1 MSQLEGWDRMGYDC
15 SLEIRTKT
23 RERLPRLV
31 EAELKKRMED
41 LEGLQDL
48 LTAHLSKEDMI
59 DVLELNGIS
68 AADMAITTNTVDLAC
83 IISDGIAHGLAEDCP
98 ICGHTSLV
106 ECHGRVACWGFLEGL
121 TKCAYKCGVS
131 EVERFRW
138 LLDPLLET
146 ADWLVDWR
154 RNWALA
160 HAGEATTA
168 VEESEASNTSI
179 SAKCSRSE
187 VSSESTSS
195 KRQKRT
201 INHTGLVVLDKE
213 TSIVV
218 FPEATMSGANARREE
233 PLMLGRSDIPQ
244 ETLSRLSK
252 RGSAVSREHFT
263 LIEREEE
270 KKGAAASSW
279 RSLLYAI
286 EVTDNSSVNGIF
298 VNGLRVDRA
307 TLHAGDTLTV
317 GAGRNIAVGQHV
329 AESDEKAQK
338 RAWHLV
344 IAEKLLPVHDEQAAL
359 GSDDDEGGGVAPSDL
374 DRLSVVEL
382 KRELKRRG
390 LAQNGKKQTLKAR
403 LAAASDSSNSS
414 SSTAT
419 VFCDGLAIA
428 RIKGSSS
435 SPLSSTSMALLE
447 TEEAQPE
454 PGSAILE
461 VHEGF
466 EQTGLRSRAQI
477 LVDDDLSTVYSAS
490 FIQVHMASNVNR
502 FYIVQLLR
510 ISTTSSVSS
519 SSSSLLRKTKPY
531 VVFTHWGKVGVSWR
545 EELDEFSYFGRKN
558 YNTCTS
564 IALFA

>member
-23 RERLPRLV
+23 RELLPRLV

-41 LEGLQDL
+41 LEDLQDL
-48 LTAHLSKEDMI
+48 LTTHLSKEDMI
-59 DVLELNGIS
+59 NVLKLNGIS

-83 IISDGIAHGLAEDCP
+83 IISDGIAHGLAGDCP
-98 ICGHTSLV
+98 ICRHTSLV

-138 LLDPLLET
+138 LLDPSLEA

-154 RNWALA
+154 RNWAFA

-179 SAKCSRSE
+179 STKTSRSE
-187 VSSESTSS
+187 VSSESISS
-195 KRQKRT
+195 KRQKQT
-201 INHTGLVVLDKE
+201 MNHTDLVVLDKE

-218 FPEATMSGANARREE
+218 FPEATMSGSNARREE

-252 RGSAVSREHFT
+252 RGSAISRQHFT
-263 LIEREEE
+263 LVEREEE
-270 KKGAAASSW
+270 KKGAAASSS
-279 RSLLYAI
+279 RSLSYAI
-286 EVTDNSSVNGIF
+286 EVADNSSVNGIF

-329 AESDEKAQK
+329 AESDEKAQN

-344 IAEKLLPVHDEQAAL
+344 VAEKLLPVHDEHAAS
-359 GSDDDEGGGVAPSDL
+359 GSDGDAGGRAAPDL

-403 LAAASDSSNSS
+403 LAAASDSSSS
-414 SSTAT
+414 SLSTAT
-419 VFCDGLAIA
+419 VFCDGLAIS

-510 ISTTSSVSS
+510 ISNTSSVSS

-545 EELDEFSYFGRKN
+545 EELDEFSYLGRKN